1 MLEIRKLKNSE
12 WSGLTG
18 IFDKVF
24 DASMPSPEHS
34 EILGAFE
41 DGRLEGF
48 ILLETA
54 VFVAEFYSRSKENNG
69 RIARR
74 LIQYARQHVPDKQ
87 GVGAIANEKRF
98 EMLFKTLGLSEI
110 PGKLFWR
117 NAK

>member
-12 WSGLTG
+12 WSMLTG

-24 DASMPSPEHS
+24 DSDMPNPAHS
-34 EILGAFE
+34 EIVGAFE
-41 DGRLEGF
+41 DGKLEGF

-54 VFVAEFYSRSKENNG
+54 TFIGEFYSRSKENNG
-69 RIARR
+69 RIARK
-74 LIQYARQHVPDKQ
+74 LVSFARQHIPDKQ
-87 GVGAIANEKRF
+87 GVGAVANESRF
-98 EMLFKTLGLSEI
+98 EILFKTLGMSEI